1 MNGHVLTEQKA
12 AVSLPAERSKTTL
25 VKPVNAFAQ
34 PRDFLENRF
43 VYLTISPRAR
53 GLSMGVNLNPD
64 RRCNFDCVYCEVDRR
79 SPEISGALDL
89 NVLAAELGSNLAL
102 LTSGKLREQSPYSHM
117 PSELLRLQHVAI
129 SGDG

>member
-53 GLSMGVNLNPD
+53 GLSIGVNLNPD
-64 RRCNFDCVYCEVDRR
+64 RKCNFDCVYCEVARAEPTVD
-79 SPEISGALDL
+79 EIVDCE
-89 NVLAAELGSNLAL
+89 AASRELEATLAL
-102 LTSGKLREQSPYSHM
+102 LHSPELRNRAPYSTLS
-117 PSELLRLQHVAI
+117 SE
-129 SGDG
+129 

>member
-25 VKPVNAFAQ
+25 VKPANAFAQ

-53 GLSMGVNLNPD
+53 GLSIGINLNPD
-64 RRCNFDCVYCEVDRR
+64 RKCNFDCIYCEVDR
-79 SPEISGALDL
+79 SAPLMDAEIDCDVA
-89 NVLAAELGSNLAL
+89 AAEL
-102 LTSGKLREQSPYSHM
+102 EQT
-117 PSELLRLQHVAI
+117 LRLIQ
-129 SGDG
+129 SGSL

>member
-43 VYLTISPRAR
+43 IYLTISPRAR
-53 GLSMGVNLNPD
+53 GLSIGVNLNPD
-64 RRCNFDCVYCEVDRR
+64 RKCNFNCVYCDVDRR
-79 SPEISGALDL
+79 QPVTDAEIDCDIAALELERALQLVHSG
-89 NVLAAELGSNLAL
+89 G
-102 LTSGKLREQSPYSHM
+102 LRAITPYSSL
-117 PSELLRLQHVAI
+117 P
-129 SGDG
+129 